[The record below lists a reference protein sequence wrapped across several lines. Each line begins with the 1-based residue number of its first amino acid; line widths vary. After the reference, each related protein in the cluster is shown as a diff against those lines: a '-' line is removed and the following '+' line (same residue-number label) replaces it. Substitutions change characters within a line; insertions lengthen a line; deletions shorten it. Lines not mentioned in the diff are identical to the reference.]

1 MRVRTTGTAGS
12 PPALERGLANV
23 CTADIGKPAEKSAF
37 DFNVLMRRREVAA
50 ILLAQG
56 EDERYC
62 AAWEAHGYVSRSNVA
77 GTRKAYDEFN
87 EKAQEVL
94 DSFEVARLP
103 REESPEKVY
112 TLANLASLCN
122 KKKQK

>member
-1 MRVRTTGTAGS
+1 M
-12 PPALERGLANV
+12 
-23 CTADIGKPAEKSAF
+23 
-37 DFNVLMRRREVAA
+37 
-50 ILLAQG
+50 
-56 EDERYC
+56 
-62 AAWEAHGYVSRSNVA
+62 A

-94 DSFEVARLP
+94 DNFEVTRLP
-103 REESPEKVY
+103 EEESPEKVY